1 MIQVRSPV
9 AAASPTV
16 GPAIVLMTALVTFPV
31 VSRAADE
38 VPAALRFFNNALFL
52 AVIAVLGIAI
62 WWLRRRLQPG
72 SARGSGA
79 RVLPVAMLGTRE
91 RIAVVEFEG
100 RRLLVG
106 VTSQQITLLCELDRA
121 GFSGSLGLANT
132 QSSTNLQGGELQAGA
147 QSAIGSL
154 AGGSQGLRPSES
166 VSRSPGSGSS
176 PQ

>member
-1 MIQVRSPV
+1 MIQLRSPI

-16 GPAIVLMTALVTFPV
+16 GPAIVLMTALVIFPTV
-31 VSRAADE
+31 VRAADE

-52 AVIAVLGIAI
+52 AVIAVLGLAI

-106 VTSQQITLLCELDRA
+106 VTPQQITMLCELDRS
-121 GFSGSLGLANT
+121 GFSGSFGLASAQPVVNP
-132 QSSTNLQGGELQAGA
+132 QGGDYRTDVPAATNTL
-147 QSAIGSL
+147 S
-154 AGGSQGLRPSES
+154 AGGEGQRSQAP
-166 VSRSPGSGSS
+166 VSRPTGSGLS
-176 PQ
+176 QQ

>member
-1 MIQVRSPV
+1 MIQSRSLV

-16 GPAIVLMTALVTFPV
+16 GPAIVLMTALVIFPAAV
-31 VSRAADE
+31 KAADE
-38 VPAALRFFNNALFL
+38 VPATLRFFNNALFL
-52 AVIAVLGIAI
+52 AVIVVLGLAI

-106 VTSQQITLLCELDRA
+106 VTPQQITLLCELDRA
-121 GFSGSLGLANT
+121 GFAGSLGLASHQPSGNP
-132 QSSTNLQGGELQAGA
+132 QGGDSQSGAVTAMGTSSAGGLG
-147 QSAIGSL
+147 QRSQPPDSRQIGS
-154 AGGSQGLRPSES
+154 GL
-166 VSRSPGSGSS
+166 S

>member
-1 MIQVRSPV
+1 MIQSRSLV

-16 GPAIVLMTALVTFPV
+16 GPAIVLMTALVIFPAV
-31 VSRAADE
+31 VKAADE
-38 VPAALRFFNNALFL
+38 VPATLRFFNNALFL
-52 AVIAVLGIAI
+52 AVIVVLGLAI

-106 VTSQQITLLCELDRA
+106 VTPQQITMLCELDRA
-121 GFSGSLGLANT
+121 GFAGSLGLASNQPNGNPLGGDS
-132 QSSTNLQGGELQAGA
+132 QSGAVAAMGTSSAGGLGQRSQPPDSG
-147 QSAIGSL
+147 QIGS
-154 AGGSQGLRPSES
+154 GL
-166 VSRSPGSGSS
+166 S